1 QLCIEPAK
9 LGQQLLVERQLIRTD
24 RAPVFRIEG
33 EDDRLA
39 AELRQRDGL
48 IGCRWKLEVRCL
60 GAGREWGRTL
70 YRLLHQMGICS
81 AQSVTLVFLA
91 RESKR
96 GAKLSVS
103 LEPISFE
110 KDVKPLFREGDRRSM
125 KWA

>member
-1 QLCIEPAK
+1 MQMAVFREGEMAPDAVDRDAHQLCIEPAK

-48 IGCRWKLEVRCL
+48 IGCRWKLEVGRL

-70 YRLLHQMGICS
+70 YRLLHQIGDLLCAIRDF
-81 AQSVTLVFLA
+81 SVPRT
-91 RESKR
+91 
-96 GAKLSVS
+96 
-103 LEPISFE
+103 
-110 KDVKPLFREGDRRSM
+110 
-125 KWA
+125 